1 MPSPKAPK
9 RLTLP
14 GSDEKP
20 LKAAKLIGAIQPDE
34 QVEVTIRV
42 RRRQL
47 TLEAERLRAS
57 SKSPSRDLN

>member
-14 GSDEKP
+14 GSDKKP

-42 RRRQL
+42 RRCQL
-47 TLEAERLRAS
+47 TLEAERSRAS
-57 SKSPSRDLN
+57 SKSLSRDLN